1 MKKKQSFFNKL
12 RNDNILS
19 DGMLSQIDETDL
31 VNMIMT
37 EQSSLSSFIPPDP
50 HQDLAP

>member
-1 MKKKQSFFNKL
+1 MKKKRSFFNKL
-12 RNDNILS
+12 SKDNILS

-37 EQSSLSSFIPPDP
+37 EQSSLSSFVSPDP